1 MRKEMDGAWQRLRWI
16 GHRRQAT
23 PFLPESD
30 MSLLRP
36 ALAAGLALLF
46 AAGPSSSLHA
56 APATH
61 QVTVS
66 KPAASL
72 PGPRYKWVAMPA
84 QLAEEH
90 APQVQDA
97 RFRADLQAALDKAL
111 QAKGYRLAEAGTT
124 PDVIVG
130 YRVGVRG
137 VEETT
142 VEDIPAG
149 DGTPMAA
156 FQCSGGDCSQVAVM
170 GSQGAPVMK
179 LETEHRTEGGLLVE
193 VLEPGTIRVLWR
205 ALNRGTVAPGKMT
218 SARLETIARDTLKS
232 LPAAPKAP

>member
-1 MRKEMDGAWQRLRWI
+1 MRAARGMDGAGLRLRWI

-23 PFLPESD
+23 PSLPESD

-36 ALAAGLALLF
+36 AFVAGLALLF
-46 AAGPSSSLHA
+46 AAGPPSSLHA
-56 APATH
+56 APAT

-66 KPAASL
+66 KPTASL

-84 QLAEEH
+84 QRAEEH

-97 RFRADLQAALDKAL
+97 RFRAELQAALDKAL
-111 QAKGYRLAEAGTT
+111 QAKGYRLAEAGTKA
-124 PDVIVG
+124 DVIVG
-130 YRVGVRG
+130 YRVGVRRI
-137 VEETT
+137 EETT

-170 GSQGAPVMK
+170 GS
-179 LETEHRTEGGLLVE
+179 EG
-193 VLEPGTIRVLWR
+193 
-205 ALNRGTVAPGKMT
+205 
-218 SARLETIARDTLKS
+218 
-232 LPAAPKAP
+232 